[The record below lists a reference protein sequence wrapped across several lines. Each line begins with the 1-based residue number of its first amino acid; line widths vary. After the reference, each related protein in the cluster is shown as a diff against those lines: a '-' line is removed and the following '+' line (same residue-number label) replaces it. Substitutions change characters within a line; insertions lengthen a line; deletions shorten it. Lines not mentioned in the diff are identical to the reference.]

1 MSGAV
6 YSTYDIRVRAVHAV
20 VDERLPVTVVARA
33 YGTHRSTVHRWLSR
47 YHGGGDSRLQRRP
60 LSGRPRKLQRVDQ
73 DTLKRLV
80 SAPASNYGF
89 ETDFW
94 TTRRLIQAFQSEL
107 KVLVS
112 KQTVMRRLHEAGL
125 TYQKPEREYFELTA
139 EERQEWVRT
148 EVPKIRAAVR
158 K

>member
-1 MSGAV
+1 M
-6 YSTYDIRVRAVHAV
+6 
-20 VDERLPVTVVARA
+20 
-33 YGTHRSTVHRWLSR
+33 
-47 YHGGGDSRLQRRP
+47 
-60 LSGRPRKLQRVDQ
+60 
-73 DTLKRLV
+73 
-80 SAPASNYGF
+80 
-89 ETDFW
+89 
-94 TTRRLIQAFQSEL
+94 FQSEL